1 MLKWF
6 KISANS
12 SILGNSDLTF
22 VDRVLGKC
30 AFGSDSFG
38 LIGLVEGILI
48 KLDMFLD
55 LIDTLELQEGY
66 LFFIHENEAI

>member
-6 KISANS
+6 QLVLIS

-22 VDRVLGKC
+22 VDRKLGKC
-30 AFGSDSFG
+30 TFDPDSLG
-38 LIGLVEGILI
+38 LIGLVKGILI

-55 LIDTLELQEGY
+55 LIDTRGSQGG
-66 LFFIHENEAI
+66 